1 MGFGYTRG
9 GCKQEAGNMKSI
21 VDHREVMERYIRG
34 EKEAGRLMGL
44 FPKDTCF
51 QEYMSGHLE
60 KSQNVRRTSGG

>member
-1 MGFGYTRG
+1 
-9 GCKQEAGNMKSI
+9 
-21 VDHREVMERYIRG
+21 MERYIRG